1 MVLPLSTHH
10 AGTISWSCLRTAWM
24 LGSHCWGDDQA
35 HAPSGCGQPA
45 YFSRIVGGQ
54 SAADGSWPWQVSIL
68 KNSEHH
74 CGGSLIDKQ
83 WVLSA
88 AHCFYSDT
96 TISQYKVILGAY
108 QLSNPSSHAFTSSVK
123 QIIIHPDSNGEA
135 TSGNDIA
142 LLKLTFP
149 VHFTNYIMP
158 ICLPNSSV
166 QFFTNVD
173 CWITG
178 WGDTQPDVPL
188 KPPQTLQ
195 EVRVPLLNQSSCNEL
210 YNAISLLDKDPIKP
224 DMLCA
229 GFPEGGKDACQRDS
243 GGPLVCKCNEH
254 WILAGAVSWG
264 IGCALPN
271 LPGVYISVPYYANWI
286 HEEIPEMN
294 FSLCQ
299 NGGNGSRP
307 DSGSDSS
314 DNTVKKNILRPCLYL
329 PSGTLSLVKESAC

>member
-1 MVLPLSTHH
+1 MPHRVSQDWVQRTLIQHH
-10 AGTISWSCLRTAWM
+10 RPSAGIPGPTGASR
-24 LGSHCWGDDQA
+24 G
-35 HAPSGCGQPA
+35 PRCGQPA

-294 FSLCQ
+294 FSLRLLLLLLLLTHVRAKDLQ
-299 NGGNGSRP
+299 HLRKLLLILPPQSPPFSSYSR
-307 DSGSDSS
+307 
-314 DNTVKKNILRPCLYL
+314 
-329 PSGTLSLVKESAC
+329 